1 MKKRCFCFGVSFVPL
16 TPCVSLST
24 PDTSPGHPKLTDPL
38 GSSVIS
44 RVLSIDT
51 ACTLFCDIDAFPP
64 LIGKN
69 IPVRLEGIE
78 IPPAGPINQDVPV
91 FLRQLLMPDASHK
104 APSIKLNNIRRGT
117 TFCLVADI
125 EVEGKDLAQ
134 MLVEKGFAR
143 RIIRISSEQAEQ
155 QTSVN
160 KSSSEEKSETTTSS
174 VYVAAKTS
182 KVFHRP
188 TCPHAKRLDPAKTLT
203 FQTREEAERNGRRP
217 CKTCN
222 P

>member
-1 MKKRCFCFGVSFVPL
+1 
-16 TPCVSLST
+16 
-24 PDTSPGHPKLTDPL
+24 
-38 GSSVIS
+38 
-44 RVLSIDT
+44 
-51 ACTLFCDIDAFPP
+51 
-64 LIGKN
+64 
-69 IPVRLEGIE
+69 
-78 IPPAGPINQDVPV
+78 
-91 FLRQLLMPDASHK
+91 
-104 APSIKLNNIRRGT
+104 
-117 TFCLVADI
+117 
-125 EVEGKDLAQ
+125 